1 MSRGRL
7 VPMNAAAAN
16 AGVIGRE
23 IAWFQEV
30 MTARLTQHAG
40 QGPDGDPATLVPA
53 PVVPAGD
60 SPYGSVVRRF
70 DMGPA
75 ERLLVILAL
84 LPHVRPDVLDS
95 FLIQNEAIARRFTEF
110 GGVVGQSHGGFL
122 PTGETAMFLLA
133 GSDIAARLRY
143 HALFR
148 DDHYL
153 YRSNILH
160 LDRRHAEEP
169 ALSAQ
174 LQLSVEYLELLV
186 SGRSYLPP
194 FSTEFPAQ
202 LLATPYEWEDLVLDP
217 AARHELEDIVA
228 WATHEEALMS
238 GWMLRKRLRP
248 GYRSLFYG
256 PPGTGKTLTA
266 SLLGKR
272 LDRPVYR
279 IDLSKV
285 VSKYIGETEKN
296 LAGLFDRAQHHNWVL
311 FFDEADSL
319 FGKRT
324 ESRTSND
331 RYANQQVSYLLQR
344 IEDFPGIVILATNAR
359 SFLDEAFSRRFQSI
373 VHFAMPAPE
382 QRRQLWEDNFK
393 DKPYRLTADVDLTRL
408 AFDYELSGGSIVNV
422 LRFACLKAI
431 VREPQEIGPQDL
443 FEGIRK
449 ELHKEGRILK

>member
-1 MSRGRL
+1 MDIVS
-7 VPMNAAAAN
+7 AN
-16 AGVIGRE
+16 AGVIEQE
-23 IAWFQEV
+23 IAWFQEA
-30 MTARLTQHAG
+30 MTARLTHHAG
-40 QGPDGDPATLVPA
+40 QT
-53 PVVPAGD
+53 PAGD
-60 SPYGSVVRRF
+60 ALALTPAPILPPGSSPYGDVIRRF
-70 DMGPA
+70 DMGVA

-84 LPHVRPDVLDS
+84 LPHLRPDVLDA

-122 PTGETAMFLLA
+122 PTGETGMFLLA
-133 GSDIAARLRY
+133 GSDIAPRLRY

-153 YRSNILH
+153 YRNNILH
-160 LDRRHAEEP
+160 LDRHHAEEP

-174 LQLSVEYLELLV
+174 LQLTVEYLELLI
-186 SGRSYLPP
+186 SGRPYLPP

-202 LLATPYEWEDLVLDP
+202 LLTTPYEWADLVLDP

-228 WATHEEALMS
+228 WATHEAALMT
-238 GWMLRKRLRP
+238 GWNLKRRLKP
-248 GYRSLFYG
+248 GFRSLFYG

-272 LDRPVYR
+272 LNAPVYR

-296 LAGLFDRAQHHNWVL
+296 LAGLFDRAQHHDWML

-344 IEDFPGIVILATNAR
+344 IEDFPGIVMLATNAR
-359 SFLDEAFSRRFQSI
+359 SFLDEAFARRFQSV
-373 VHFAMPAPE
+373 VHFPLPAPE

-393 DKPYRLTADVDLTRL
+393 DKPYRLAADVDLARL
-408 AFDYELSGGSIVNV
+408 ALDYELSGGSIVNV
-422 LRFACLKAI
+422 LRYACLKAI
-431 VREPQEIGPQDL
+431 VREPHEIGPQDL

>member
-1 MSRGRL
+1 ML
-7 VPMNAAAAN
+7 TAN
-16 AGVIGRE
+16 ARVLGQE

-30 MTARLTQHAG
+30 MTARLTHHAG
-40 QGPDGDPATLVPA
+40 QAPAGEALTLVPA
-53 PVVPAGD
+53 PIVPPD
-60 SPYGSVVRRF
+60 SGPYADVIRRF
-70 DMGPA
+70 DMGSA

-122 PTGETAMFLLA
+122 PTGETGMFLLA

-153 YRSNILH
+153 YRANILH
-160 LDRRHAEEP
+160 LDRHHAEEP

-174 LQLSVEYLELLV
+174 LQLTVEYLELMI
-186 SGRSYLPP
+186 SGRPYLPG

-202 LLATPYEWEDLVLDP
+202 LLTTPYEWDDLVLDP
-217 AARHELEDIVA
+217 AARHELEDIIA
-228 WATHEEALMS
+228 WATYETALMN
-238 GWMLRKRLRP
+238 GWNLKKRLKP
-248 GYRSLFYG
+248 GFRSLFYG

-272 LDRPVYR
+272 LDVPVYR

-296 LAGLFDRAQHHNWVL
+296 LAGLFDRAQHHDWML

-344 IEDFPGIVILATNAR
+344 IEDFPGIVMLATNAR

-373 VHFAMPAPE
+373 VHFPLPAAE

-393 DKPYRLTADVDLTRL
+393 DKPYRLAADVDLARL
-408 AFDYELSGGSIVNV
+408 ALDYELSGGSIVNV